1 MENNATVGRERQLFL
16 LLRQTHGLIYK
27 AVEDELRLAGSVPYT
42 QAAVLFVVKA
52 IGEQATPAK
61 ISRWLIREPH
71 TVSTLLVRME
81 KRGLIRKTKDLE
93 RKNQV
98 RVTLTEKGEM
108 ALRQV
113 MKVESTISKIMS
125 RLPNEEQDCLRAHLE
140 TLRSKALEELR
151 IRYKIPLP

>member
-16 LLRQTHGLIYK
+16 LLRQTHGLMYK
-27 AVEDELRLAGSVPYT
+27 AIEDELRLSGSVPYT

-52 IGEQATPAK
+52 IGEQATPAQ

-81 KRGLIRKTKDLE
+81 KQGLLRKTKDLE

-98 RVTLTEKGEM
+98 RVTLTEKGEE
-108 ALRQV
+108 ALRKG
-113 MKVESTISKIMS
+113 MKEETTISKIMS
-125 RLPNEEQDCLRAHLE
+125 RLSNEEQDCLRAHLE

-151 IRYKIPLP
+151 IKYKIPLP